1 MNNVSKNVSL
11 DCFADKIFP
20 LYETLTQDK
29 EWRVRKT
36 CADVVA
42 EIAKVSPLE
51 RKSAELQTL
60 YYRFLL
66 DPSSKIV
73 RGTAFQ
79 NIGPFIASF
88 KDVASI
94 DSRITN
100 FFVNTTS
107 KTNNKDVCYYASYNF
122 PAFIYVTGKDE
133 WATFRDL
140 YIKLTSVND
149 PQTKRTLACSIHEIA
164 KILGP
169 DLTDTDL
176 LPIANKF
183 LKDSNSEVK
192 IGIMKNLHVLLAEV
206 KPEKRSTYIEY
217 ITETFS

>member
-1 MNNVSKNVSL
+1 M
-11 DCFADKIFP
+11 
-20 LYETLTQDK
+20 
-29 EWRVRKT
+29 
-36 CADVVA
+36 
-42 EIAKVSPLE
+42 
-51 RKSAELQTL
+51 
-60 YYRFLL
+60 
-66 DPSSKIV
+66 
-73 RGTAFQ
+73 
-79 NIGPFIASF
+79 
-88 KDVASI
+88 
-94 DSRITN
+94 
-100 FFVNTTS
+100 
-107 KTNNKDVCYYASYNF
+107 CYYASYNF